1 MRRLLL
7 REPAAE
13 ALSIDLRRL
22 LDFDF
27 DFDFDSD
34 FDFDFRLGDDGDDVS
49 IADVDCHKA
58 SLSCD
63 LMLFDRREE
72 DR

>member
-7 REPAAE
+7 REPAGE

-22 LDFDF
+22 LDL

-34 FDFDFRLGDDGDDVS
+34 FDLDFRFGDDGDDAS
-49 IADVDCHKA
+49 IADADCHMA

-63 LMLFDRREE
+63 LLLFDRRKE